1 MLSVCPEPAAM
12 IPRGEAGCS
21 ACWEGGRG
29 RSRGEGRHVPRA
41 RVTPA
46 AAGGAGRCPSTRVCP
61 SLSDKPPPS
70 PREQPIPARSSQVG
84 GGREGPLGPAF
95 QGEAAITAQTHSAG
109 GAGPGHVQ
117 ANLTMPDSRAV
128 WYTDPLSCLSTS
140 RGACGGQCFGPH
152 VRGGREGRTCHPH
165 LAPRV
170 DPWCSDVAPGP
181 LPRAPWPP
189 GAFLDLLWEA
199 KATNEVP
206 ETSGA
211 PRRHQPRAARWA
223 EGRPGCGRRLGRV
236 LGLPEHVTAAV
247 GAWGTCPWVLGT
259 GRGRAGG
266 RGTGKG
272 HDASGAHG

>member
-181 LPRAPWPP
+181 LPRAPWPLEHSWIY
-189 GAFLDLLWEA
+189 F
-199 KATNEVP
+199 
-206 ETSGA
+206 
-211 PRRHQPRAARWA
+211 
-223 EGRPGCGRRLGRV
+223 GRRRPQTRCQKQAGPPAGTSPGQPAGRR
-236 LGLPEHVTAAV
+236 GGQAV
-247 GAWGTCPWVLGT
+247 GGVS
-259 GRGRAGG
+259 AGCW
-266 RGTGKG
+266 
-272 HDASGAHG
+272 ACQSM

>member
-1 MLSVCPEPAAM
+1 MQCLLG
-12 IPRGEAGCS
+12 RR
-21 ACWEGGRG
+21 EGPIKG
-29 RSRGEGRHVPRA
+29 
-41 RVTPA
+41 
-46 AAGGAGRCPSTRVCP
+46 GGAPCAPGQGDPGSGGWSWPVP
-61 SLSDKPPPS
+61 VYQSMSKSLRQTPTLPQGAAHPCEKQS
-70 PREQPIPARSSQVG
+70 G
-84 GGREGPLGPAF
+84 WGGREGPLGPAF

-117 ANLTMPDSRAV
+117 ANLTMPDSPAV
-128 WYTDPLSCLSTS
+128 WYTDSLSCLSTS

-152 VRGGREGRTCHPH
+152 VRGRREGRTCHPH